1 MAPQSAGLVL
11 AAYTHFGAKGLRGV
25 GMYHLVREVW
35 RRGQLRQVLAVSK
48 SRCQY
53 EFDLPLIDTLPGES
67 LLVSGL
73 GVIKNR
79 IWRGFPSRWLGEG
92 LFDRYAASRLVSQG
106 RVLVTTPRLLQTSR
120 VAKGLG
126 YKVLLYGGA
135 PHPIYLMEQIQLEH
149 DTFDLKGA
157 KEYRSRAWDMARFAA
172 HVEQA
177 DYLLTPSEFAKE
189 TYVQQGFPRERI
201 FVAPLGVDVRRFHAT
216 PPPTEGPFICLF
228 VAHVAGSTGMVKGL
242 PYLLQA
248 WSELNLKNARLLVCG
263 KMGQE
268 AQQVIQRYAGK
279 LPDVEFT
286 GPVSNIVEYYR
297 KASIFVL
304 PTLAEGLAKVVL
316 EAMASGRPVITT
328 PVLKP
333 VVREGSDGFYIPPR
347 DVAALKDRILHFYQ
361 HREEVSR
368 MGANASEQAQ
378 QFTWE
383 PFSQRIADIVEK
395 VAAA

>member
-1 MAPQSAGLVL
+1 
-11 AAYTHFGAKGLRGV
+11 
-25 GMYHLVREVW
+25 
-35 RRGQLRQVLAVSK
+35 
-48 SRCQY
+48 
-53 EFDLPLIDTLPGES
+53 
-67 LLVSGL
+67 
-73 GVIKNR
+73 
-79 IWRGFPSRWLGEG
+79 
-92 LFDRYAASRLVSQG
+92 
-106 RVLVTTPRLLQTSR
+106 LLQTSR

-201 FVAPLGVDVRRFHAT
+201 FVAPLGVDVQRFRAT

-286 GPVSNIVEYYR
+286 GPVSNVVEYYR

-333 VVREGSDGFYIPPR
+333 VVREGSDGFYISPR

-368 MGANASEQAQ
+368 MGANASERAQ

-395 VAAA
+395 VAAT